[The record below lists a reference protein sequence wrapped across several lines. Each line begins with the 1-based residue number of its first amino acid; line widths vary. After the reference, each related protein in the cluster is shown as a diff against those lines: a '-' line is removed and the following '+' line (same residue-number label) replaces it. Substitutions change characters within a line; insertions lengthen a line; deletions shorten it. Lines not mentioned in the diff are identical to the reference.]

1 MSSVKV
7 SNSTLPV
14 PYFSGR
20 NEELKSIE
28 RNLSNIGSVV
38 SLTGFTGIGKTQI
51 IRQYLS
57 KNLDN
62 YKIIWVFDCNLDLS
76 YQFLNLAKQINLKI
90 CNKSSTCI
98 ISEDIQH
105 ISESVMNY
113 LRHETGWILVFD
125 NLRTNENN
133 KVLRFLEDSHNGRI
147 VVCSQETTGLPN
159 IIPIKHL
166 KRIEALGLIEKLLPN
181 YNRSFALSKIAY
193 RLIAI

>member
-14 PYFSGR
+14 PYFFGR

-28 RNLSNIGSVV
+28 SNLSNIGSVV

-62 YKIIWVFDCNLDLS
+62 YKIIWFFDCNLDLS

-113 LRHETGWILVFD
+113 LKHETGWI
-125 NLRTNENN
+125 R
-133 KVLRFLEDSHNGRI
+133 
-147 VVCSQETTGLPN
+147 
-159 IIPIKHL
+159 
-166 KRIEALGLIEKLLPN
+166 
-181 YNRSFALSKIAY
+181 
-193 RLIAI
+193 